1 MVYEG
6 LIMHNPVDKMLSDFF
21 RYHMDLYQAHYSF
34 IVQRNASVDHG
45 FFFSP
50 GIITAKYHRPFTYN
64 LMVSY

>member
-34 IVQRNASVDHG
+34 IVQRNASVDHV
-45 FFFSP
+45 FFF
-50 GIITAKYHRPFTYN
+50 
-64 LMVSY
+64 VSWYYYC